1 MKETKK
7 QSYAS
12 ALRQVVPG
20 KSIGLPNAS
29 KGGILG
35 ICLRGIH
42 QAKCEI
48 PANRLKS
55 DFESM
60 RSVLKHLAVESK
72 GTRSNRFGQEHEAV
86 ILRRKL
92 TDNRDDRR
100 DLRIRNLELERKIEI
115 TWTVTKVEGE
125 KNK

>member
-1 MKETKK
+1 MKEKKK

-29 KGGILG
+29 KGGVLR

-42 QAKCEI
+42 QAECEMT
-48 PANRLKS
+48 ADRLKS

-72 GTRSNRFGQEHEAV
+72 GTRLNRFGQH
-86 ILRRKL
+86 
-92 TDNRDDRR
+92 DN
-100 DLRIRNLELERKIEI
+100 LPKIELLFFI
-115 TWTVTKVEGE
+115 WRTKLIVIY
-125 KNK
+125 